1 MAPVAKEALAATKEA
16 LAAAAVALAAAAV
29 ALAAAAAVAVAAVAL
44 AAAVAVT
51 AAVAAATAVAVAA
64 VALAAKGDASTTMDG
79 REMLIA
85 AYPGMTASQLK
96 WSMNQTMTT
105 RTKKR
110 YSNLPGQSRMSKPQ
124 SYSFKSP

>member
-29 ALAAAAAVAVAAVAL
+29 ALAAAAAVAAVAL